1 MKLDQPR
8 RFLIQRISETDTDL
22 ATVSRALGKNHAYLQ
37 QYIRNGKPRLLP
49 ETVREAL
56 GRHFEVSPDRFRGSQ
71 DEPATVDTEKRDLLK
86 IAGSYYSKL
95 PVFDLR
101 LSAGA
106 GTWTHDGP
114 NEPLSWELFRNQW
127 LRSMTN
133 ASPESLIIAR
143 VDGDSM
149 EPTLRS
155 GDQVLIDRSR
165 TMAGRDGIYAI
176 RRSDELQ
183 VKRVSVDPRT
193 GELTII
199 SDNPAYPAYPGI
211 DPDSVCFI
219 GRVIWLGRSL

>member
-1 MKLDQPR
+1 M
-8 RFLIQRISETDTDL
+8 QRVSETDTDL

-37 QYIRNGKPRLLP
+37 QYIRNNKPRILP

-56 GRHFEVSPDRFRGSQ
+56 GRHFEVSPDRFRESA
-71 DEPATVDTEKRDLLK
+71 DAPAPVDLEKRDLLK

-106 GTWTHDGP
+106 GTWTDDGT

-127 LRSMTN
+127 LRSLTN
-133 ASPESLIIAR
+133 ASPGSLMVAR

-165 TMAGRDGIYAI
+165 RMAGHDGIYAI

-183 VKRVSVDPRT
+183 VKRVSVDPRN
-193 GELTII
+193 GQLTII
-199 SDNPAYPAYPGI
+199 SDNTAYPAYGGI